1 MVRDPNTATF
11 RRTAKASAVR
21 YARAKKEYDRL
32 LPNRNRFEGTE
43 SAVVAWK
50 RAVVPRKP

>member
-11 RRTAKASAVR
+11 RRTAKASAAR
-21 YARAKKEYDRL
+21 YASAKKEYDR
-32 LPNRNRFEGTE
+32 TE

-50 RAVVPRKP
+50 RAVVPPKTLKWLR